1 MSVGPE
7 SHYHAFFFALTWFL
21 PCIKLRKSKIFSCHI
36 LCAFLIFVFS
46 IFIYEIEHGLSNK
59 FILINSSWLL
69 YVEQWKKLALS
80 LIYTDQTNQIIKW
93 FLNES
98 PMLLMC
104 SISCPLQR
112 WLDVNFSNSNRPNK
126 VCKLHTFWNK
136 NVTCYSSFSLLNIF
150 I

>member
-21 PCIKLRKSKIFSCHI
+21 PCIKFRKSKIFSCHI

-80 LIYTDQTNQIIKW
+80 LIYTDQTNQIIKMVSKW
-93 FLNES
+93 KSNVIDVFYFMSTSE
-98 PMLLMC
+98 MAGREFFE
-104 SISCPLQR
+104 LQSTKQG
-112 WLDVNFSNSNRPNK
+112 L
-126 VCKLHTFWNK
+126 
-136 NVTCYSSFSLLNIF
+136 
-150 I
+150 